1 VIKILTIDEIREQ
14 IAKDIAPV
22 KTKKPKSEFFERI
35 DCGNH
40 FKIIWKD

>member
-1 VIKILTIDEIREQ
+1 VIKILTLDEIREQ

-22 KTKKPKSEFFERI
+22 KTKKPKSELFERI